1 MAKSLGITMILAVL
15 LSGLGHIYLGF
26 VKRGIIILIIG
37 IILWIVVSFLIPIPF
52 SWMIGIAYWIWQI
65 WDAYNHY
72 KKLKPQEPHT
82 GR

>member
-1 MAKSLGITMILAVL
+1 MAKSLGITIILAIL

-37 IILWIVVSFLIPIPF
+37 IVIWIVVSWIIPVPF
-52 SWMIGIAYWIWQI
+52 IWLIGILYWVWQI

-72 KKLKPQEPHT
+72 KSLKPQETQT

>member
-1 MAKSLGITMILAVL
+1 MAKSLGITIILAAI

-26 VKRGIIILIIG
+26 VKRGIAILIVGIVIWIAVSWVIPVPFIWLIG
-37 IILWIVVSFLIPIPF
+37 IL
-52 SWMIGIAYWIWQI
+52 YWLWQI

-72 KKLKPQEPHT
+72 KRLKPQEPQT